1 MDMKLLEVERETR
14 LVTIL
19 TYQERDSLKAQC
31 DMNVE
36 MNNDDDTRIIIEPLK
51 LFVIYSLEGSPLA

>member
-1 MDMKLLEVERETR
+1 MDMKLLEVERDTR
-14 LVTIL
+14 PVTIL

-36 MNNDDDTRIIIEPLK
+36 MNNDDDTRII
-51 LFVIYSLEGSPLA
+51 